1 MMLTPRPCSIA
12 GLFMVVALEQ
22 SLLFADGDSILAPHL
37 DP

>member
-12 GLFMVVALEQ
+12 GLFTLAREQ